1 MRVWSRAGGSTKG
14 VVQGWRIK
22 VRVSSNTKTV
32 IYDVHRY
39 TDVQH
44 YKSILLTKLLKDVS
58 DFVVI
63 DSSNID
69 NKRVWSGDPSWD

>member
-1 MRVWSRAGGSTKG
+1 MYN
-14 VVQGWRIK
+14 I
-22 VRVSSNTKTV
+22 SSNTKTV

-44 YKSILLTKLLKDVS
+44 YKSILLTKLLEDVS
-58 DFVVI
+58 ESSVI

-69 NKRVWSGDPSWD
+69 DNKAWSGALR